1 MPVRPLLLS
10 RDAVET
16 FPCAFELRI
25 GVERGAEIVK
35 RFGFLADGL
44 IGLGAPRQDE
54 RIAPP
59 LSERLTEVVD
69 RLLVLA
75 EGEVKTAAIEI

>member
-1 MPVRPLLLS
+1 MPVRPLLLG

-25 GVERGAEIVK
+25 GVERGAEIVERFALPAK
-35 RFGFLADGL
+35 RL
-44 IGLGAPRQDE
+44 IGLGASGQGE
-54 RIAPP
+54 RVVVP
-59 LSERLTEVVD
+59 LSQRFGEIAD

-75 EGEVKTAAIEI
+75 EG